1 MALIYLL
8 LQVKDNI
15 LVWGISLNFEE
26 KLSNV
31 ELRIKDPSLKAHY
44 YIFDYDPKYE
54 LEVRKEV
61 ERVKN
66 KINNSNIGINI
77 IEFDL
82 YEIILDILKSK
93 GYLEKTFQLEKSDG
107 KNIAKQAVTKMLK
120 LSSDSNLIVNYIK
133 ERYSPDSII
142 FITGVG
148 KAYPI
153 IRSHNVLNNL
163 SQQVDDIPVIMFFP
177 GQYSG
182 LDLLLFNTIKDSN
195 FYKADLFIK

>member
-1 MALIYLL
+1 M
-8 LQVKDNI
+8 
-15 LVWGISLNFEE
+15 NFEE
-26 KLSNV
+26 RLSNV
-31 ELRIKDPSLKAHY
+31 ELKIKDPSLKADY

-54 LEVRKEV
+54 IKIRNEVKYL
-61 ERVKN
+61 KD

-93 GYLEKTFQLEKSDG
+93 GYLEKTFEFEKKKG
-107 KNIAKQAVTKMLK
+107 RNLAKKAVTKMLK
-120 LSSDSNLIVNYIK
+120 LSMDSNLIVQYIK

-148 KAYPI
+148 KAYPLL
-153 IRSHNVLNNL
+153 RSHNVLNNL
-163 SQQVDDIPVIMFFP
+163 SQQIDDVPVIMFFP
-177 GQYSG
+177 GKYSG

-195 FYKADLFIK
+195 FYKAEPLIK

>member
-1 MALIYLL
+1 M
-8 LQVKDNI
+8 
-15 LVWGISLNFEE
+15 WGISLNFEE
-26 KLSNV
+26 KLNNI
-31 ELRIKDPSLKAHY
+31 ELRIKDPSLKAEY

-54 LEVRKEV
+54 MAVRKEV
-61 ERVKN
+61 KHLKD

-77 IEFDL
+77 MEFDL

-93 GYLEKTFQLEKSDG
+93 GYLEKTFALEKKRG
-107 KNIAKQAVTKMLK
+107 KDTAKKAVTKMLK
-120 LSSDSNLIVNYIK
+120 LSTDSNLIVNYIK

-148 KAYPI
+148 KAYPLL
-153 IRSHNVLNNL
+153 RSHNVLNNL
-163 SQQVDDIPVIMFFP
+163 SQQVDDVPVIMFFP

-195 FYKADLFIK
+195 YYKAELLIK

>member
-1 MALIYLL
+1 M
-8 LQVKDNI
+8 
-15 LVWGISLNFEE
+15 NFEE
-26 KLSNV
+26 RLSNV
-31 ELRIKDPSLKAHY
+31 ELKIKDPSLKADY

-54 LEVRKEV
+54 LKIRNEVKYL
-61 ERVKN
+61 KD

-93 GYLEKTFQLEKSDG
+93 GYLEKTFEFEKKKG
-107 KNIAKQAVTKMLK
+107 RNLAKKAVTKMLK
-120 LSSDSNLIVNYIK
+120 LSMDSNLIVQYIK

-148 KAYPI
+148 KAYPLL
-153 IRSHNVLNNL
+153 RSHNVLNNL
-163 SQQVDDIPVIMFFP
+163 SQQIDDVPVIMFFP
-177 GQYSG
+177 GKYSG

-195 FYKADLFIK
+195 FYKAEPLIK

>member
-1 MALIYLL
+1 M
-8 LQVKDNI
+8 KDNI

-31 ELRIKDPSLKAHY
+31 ELRIKDPSLKADY

>member
-1 MALIYLL
+1 M
-8 LQVKDNI
+8 
-15 LVWGISLNFEE
+15 NFEE

-31 ELRIKDPSLKAHY
+31 ELRIKDPSLKADY

-54 LEVRKEV
+54 IKIRNEVRYLKD
-61 ERVKN
+61 

-93 GYLEKTFQLEKSDG
+93 GYLEKTFEFEKKKG
-107 KNIAKQAVTKMLK
+107 RNLAKKAVTKMLK
-120 LSSDSNLIVNYIK
+120 LSMDSNLIVQYIK

-148 KAYPI
+148 KAYPLL
-153 IRSHNVLNNL
+153 RSHNVLNNL
-163 SQQVDDIPVIMFFP
+163 SQQIDDVPVIMFFP
-177 GQYSG
+177 GKYSG

-195 FYKADLFIK
+195 FYKAEPLIK

>member
-1 MALIYLL
+1 M
-8 LQVKDNI
+8 
-15 LVWGISLNFEE
+15 NFEE
-26 KLSNV
+26 RLSNV
-31 ELRIKDPSLKAHY
+31 ELKIKDPSLKADY

-54 LEVRKEV
+54 IKIRNEVKYLKE
-61 ERVKN
+61 
-66 KINNSNIGINI
+66 KINNSTMGINI

-93 GYLEKTFQLEKSDG
+93 GYLEKTFEFEKKKG
-107 KNIAKQAVTKMLK
+107 RNLAKKAVTKMLK
-120 LSSDSNLIVNYIK
+120 LSMDSNLIVQYIK

-148 KAYPI
+148 KAYPLL
-153 IRSHNVLNNL
+153 RSHNVLNNL
-163 SQQVDDIPVIMFFP
+163 SQQVDDVPVIMFFP

-195 FYKADLFIK
+195 YYKADLLIK

>member
-1 MALIYLL
+1 MR
-8 LQVKDNI
+8 
-15 LVWGISLNFEE
+15 GISLNFEE

-31 ELRIKDPSLKAHY
+31 ELRIKDPSLKADY

-61 ERVKN
+61 ERVKK
-66 KINNSNIGINI
+66 KINNSNIGISI

-120 LSSDSNLIVNYIK
+120 LSSDSNLIVSYIK

-163 SQQVDDIPVIMFFP
+163 SQQVDDVPVIMFFP

>member
-31 ELRIKDPSLKAHY
+31 ELRIKDPSLKADY